1 VARDV
6 RDMSDMA
13 CFWQQQQQQQQRL
26 MRRSNLVASGS
37 LTAGG
42 LTSFLMYS
50 VCATPFLKTNF
61 QH

>member
-1 VARDV
+1 
-6 RDMSDMA
+6 MA
-13 CFWQQQQQQQQRL
+13 CFWQQQQQQQQQQQRL